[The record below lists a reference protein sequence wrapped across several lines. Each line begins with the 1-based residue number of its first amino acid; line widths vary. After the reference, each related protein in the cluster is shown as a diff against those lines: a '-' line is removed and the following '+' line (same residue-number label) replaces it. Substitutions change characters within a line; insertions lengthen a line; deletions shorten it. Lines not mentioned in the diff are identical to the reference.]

1 MKLVLATRNHGKI
14 VELQRIIAEIM
25 PDVELVGTD
34 SFPDLADVEETEDSF
49 IGNALLKAHAV
60 AKATG
65 LPAIADD
72 SGLSVNALN
81 GAPGIFSARYAGTHG
96 DDLANLNKVLSDMD
110 QVRDRSAAFHCAAA
124 FAKPDG
130 FEIVVEAKLLGR
142 LTTVPIGDDGFG
154 YDPIFIPGGFEIT
167 TAQMSP
173 AQKDQI
179 SHRGMAFREL
189 VPKIIYSLKE
199 IK

>member
-1 MKLVLATRNHGKI
+1 MKLVLATRNKGKI
-14 VELQRIIAEIM
+14 VELQRIIAEVM
-25 PDVELVGTD
+25 PEVELIGTD
-34 SFPDLADVEETEDSF
+34 SFPNLDDVEETEDSF

-96 DDLANLNKVLSDMD
+96 DDLANLNKVLKNMEG
-110 QVRDRSAAFHCAAA
+110 VLDRSAAFNCAAA

-130 FEIVVEAKLLGR
+130 FELVVEEKLIGR
-142 LTTVPIGDDGFG
+142 LTTTPIGESGFG
-154 YDPIFIPGGFEIT
+154 YDPIFIPDGFEIT
-167 TAQMSP
+167 TAQMDP
-173 AQKDQI
+173 ALKDQI
-179 SHRGMAFREL
+179 SHRGMAFRAL
-189 VPKIIYSLKE
+189 VPKVFSAL
-199 IK
+199 

>member
-1 MKLVLATRNHGKI
+1 MKLVLATRNKGKI
-14 VELQRIIAEIM
+14 VELQRIIAGVM
-25 PDVELVGTD
+25 PEVELVGTD
-34 SFPDLADVEETEDSF
+34 SFPNLDDVEETEDSF

-96 DDLANLNKVLSDMD
+96 DDLANLNKVLKNMEG
-110 QVRDRSAAFHCAAA
+110 VLDRSAAFNCAAA

-130 FEIVVEAKLLGR
+130 FELVVEEKLIGR
-142 LTTVPIGDDGFG
+142 LTTTPVGESGFG
-154 YDPIFIPGGFEIT
+154 YDPIFIPDGFEIT
-167 TAQMSP
+167 TAQMDP
-173 AQKDQI
+173 ALKDQI
-179 SHRGMAFREL
+179 SHRGMAFRAL
-189 VPKIIYSLKE
+189 VPKVFSAL
-199 IK
+199 

>member
-1 MKLVLATRNHGKI
+1 MKLVLATRNKGKI
-14 VELQRIIAEIM
+14 VELQRIIAEVM
-25 PDVELVGTD
+25 PEVELIGTD
-34 SFPDLADVEETEDSF
+34 SFPNLDDVEETEDSF

-96 DDLANLNKVLSDMD
+96 DDLANLNKVLKNMD
-110 QVRDRSAAFHCAAA
+110 GVLDRSAAFHCAAA

-130 FEIVVEAKLLGR
+130 FELVVEEKLIGR
-142 LTTVPIGDDGFG
+142 LTTTAIGESGFG
-154 YDPIFIPGGFEIT
+154 YDPIFIPDGFEVT
-167 TAQMSP
+167 TAQMDPSL
-173 AQKDQI
+173 KDEI
-179 SHRGMAFREL
+179 SHRGMAFRAL
-189 VPKIIYSLKE
+189 VPKVFSTL
-199 IK
+199 

>member
-81 GAPGIFSARYAGTHG
+81 GAPGIFSARYAGVHG

-124 FAKPDG
+124 FAKPNG

-142 LTTVPIGDDGFG
+142 LTSLPIGDDGFG
-154 YDPIFIPGGFEIT
+154 YDPIFIPDGFEIT

-179 SHRGMAFREL
+179 SHRGMAFRAL
-189 VPKIIYSLKE
+189 ITKVVNAL
-199 IK
+199 

>member
-81 GAPGIFSARYAGTHG
+81 GAPGIFSARYAGVHG

-154 YDPIFIPGGFEIT
+154 YDPIFIPDGFEIT

-179 SHRGMAFREL
+179 SHRGMAFRAL
-189 VPKIIYSLKE
+189 IPKVVNAL
-199 IK
+199 

>member
-1 MKLVLATRNHGKI
+1 MKLVLATRNKGKI
-14 VELQRIIAEIM
+14 VELQRIIAEVM
-25 PDVELVGTD
+25 PEVELIGTD
-34 SFPDLADVEETEDSF
+34 SFPNLDDVEETEDSF

-96 DDLANLNKVLSDMD
+96 DDLANLNKVLKNMEG
-110 QVRDRSAAFHCAAA
+110 VLDRSAAFHCAAA

-130 FEIVVEAKLLGR
+130 FELVVEEKLIGR
-142 LTTVPIGDDGFG
+142 LTTTPIGGSGFG
-154 YDPIFIPGGFEIT
+154 YDPIFIPDGFEIT
-167 TAQMSP
+167 TVQMDP
-173 AQKDQI
+173 ALKDQI
-179 SHRGMAFREL
+179 SHRGMAFRAL
-189 VPKIIYSLKE
+189 VPKVLSAL
-199 IK
+199 

>member
-1 MKLVLATRNHGKI
+1 MKLVLATRNKGKI
-14 VELQRIIAEIM
+14 FELQRIIAEVM
-25 PDVELVGTD
+25 PEVELIGTD
-34 SFPDLADVEETEDSF
+34 SFPNLDDVEETEDSF

-96 DDLANLNKVLSDMD
+96 DDLANLNKVLKNMEG
-110 QVRDRSAAFHCAAA
+110 VLDRSAAFHCAAA

-130 FEIVVEAKLLGR
+130 FELVVEEKLIGR
-142 LTTVPIGDDGFG
+142 LTTTPIGESGFG
-154 YDPIFIPGGFEIT
+154 YDPIFIPDGFEIT
-167 TAQMSP
+167 TAQMDP
-173 AQKDQI
+173 ALKDQI
-179 SHRGMAFREL
+179 SHRGMAFRAL
-189 VPKIIYSLKE
+189 VPKVFSAL
-199 IK
+199 

>member
-14 VELQRIIAEIM
+14 VELQRIIADAL

-34 SFPDLADVEETEDSF
+34 SFPDLADVEETENSF

-81 GAPGIFSARYAGTHG
+81 GAPGIFSARYAGVHG
-96 DDLANLNKVLSDMD
+96 DDLANLNKVLKNMD
-110 QVRDRSAAFHCAAA
+110 RVLDRSAAFHCAAA

-130 FEIVVEAKLLGR
+130 FEIAVEAKLLGR
-142 LTTVPIGDDGFG
+142 LTTAPIGDDGFG
-154 YDPIFIPGGFEIT
+154 YDPIFIPDGFEIT

-173 AQKDQI
+173 SQKDQI
-179 SHRGMAFREL
+179 SHRGMAL
-189 VPKIIYSLKE
+189 WALIPKVVNAL
-199 IK
+199 

>member
-1 MKLVLATRNHGKI
+1 MKLVLATRNKGKI
-14 VELQRIIAEIM
+14 VELQRIIAEVM
-25 PDVELVGTD
+25 PEVELIGTD

-96 DDLANLNKVLSDMD
+96 DDLANLNKVLKNMEG
-110 QVRDRSAAFHCAAA
+110 VLDRSAAFHCAAS

-130 FEIVVEAKLLGR
+130 FELVVEEKLIGR
-142 LTTVPIGDDGFG
+142 LTTTPIGESGFG
-154 YDPIFIPGGFEIT
+154 YDPIFIPDGFEIT
-167 TAQMSP
+167 TAQMDP
-173 AQKDQI
+173 ALKDQI
-179 SHRGMAFREL
+179 SHRGMAFRAL
-189 VPKIIYSLKE
+189 VPKVFSAL
-199 IK
+199 

>member
-14 VELQRIIAEIM
+14 VELQRIIADAL
-25 PDVELVGTD
+25 PNVELVGTD

-81 GAPGIFSARYAGTHG
+81 GAPGIFSARYAGVHG
-96 DDLANLNKVLSDMD
+96 DDLANLNKVLSNMD
-110 QVRDRSAAFHCAAA
+110 RVLDRSAAFHCAAA

-130 FEIVVEAKLLGR
+130 FELVVEAKLLGR
-142 LTTVPIGDDGFG
+142 LTIIPIGDAGFG
-154 YDPIFIPGGFEIT
+154 YDPIFIPDGFEIT
-167 TAQMSP
+167 TAQMNPS
-173 AQKDQI
+173 QKDQI
-179 SHRGMAFREL
+179 SHRGMAFRAL
-189 VPKIIYSLKE
+189 IPKVVNAL
-199 IK
+199 

>member
-1 MKLVLATRNHGKI
+1 MKLVLATRNQGKI
-14 VELQRIIAEIM
+14 VELQRIIAEVM
-25 PDVELVGTD
+25 PGVELIGTD
-34 SFPDLADVEETEDSF
+34 SFPNLDDVEETEDSF

-96 DDLANLNKVLSDMD
+96 DDLANLNKVLENMEG
-110 QVRDRSAAFHCAAA
+110 VLDRSAAFHCAAA

-130 FEIVVEAKLLGR
+130 FELVVEEKLLGR
-142 LTTVPIGDDGFG
+142 LTTTPIGESGFG
-154 YDPIFIPGGFEIT
+154 YDPIFIPDGFEIT
-167 TAQMSP
+167 TAQMDP
-173 AQKDQI
+173 ALKDQI
-179 SHRGMAFREL
+179 SHRGMAFRAL
-189 VPKIIYSLKE
+189 VPKVLSAL
-199 IK
+199 

>member
-124 FAKPDG
+124 FAKPNG

-142 LTTVPIGDDGFG
+142 LTTSPIGDDGFG
-154 YDPIFIPGGFEIT
+154 YDPVFIPDGFEIT

-179 SHRGMAFREL
+179 SHRGMAFRAL
-189 VPKIIYSLKE
+189 IPKVVNAL
-199 IK
+199 

>member
-1 MKLVLATRNHGKI
+1 MKLVLATRNKGKI
-14 VELQRIIAEIM
+14 VELQRIIAEVM
-25 PDVELVGTD
+25 PEVELIGTD
-34 SFPDLADVEETEDSF
+34 SFPNLDDVEETEDSF

-96 DDLANLNKVLSDMD
+96 DDLANLNKVLKNMD
-110 QVRDRSAAFHCAAA
+110 GVLDRSAAFHCAAA

-130 FEIVVEAKLLGR
+130 FELFVEEKLIGR
-142 LTTVPIGDDGFG
+142 LTTTAIGESGFG
-154 YDPIFIPGGFEIT
+154 YDPIFIPDGFEIT
-167 TAQMSP
+167 TAQMDP
-173 AQKDQI
+173 ALKDQI
-179 SHRGMAFREL
+179 SHRGMAFRAL
-189 VPKIIYSLKE
+189 VPKVLSAL
-199 IK
+199 

>member
-124 FAKPDG
+124 FAKPNG

-142 LTTVPIGDDGFG
+142 LTSLPIGDDGFG
-154 YDPIFIPGGFEIT
+154 YDPIFIPDGFEIT

-179 SHRGMAFREL
+179 SHRGMAFRAL
-189 VPKIIYSLKE
+189 IPRVVNAL
-199 IK
+199 

>member
-1 MKLVLATRNHGKI
+1 MKLVLATRNQGKI
-14 VELQRIIAEIM
+14 VELQRIIAEVM
-25 PDVELVGTD
+25 PEVELVGTG
-34 SFPDLADVEETEDSF
+34 SFPNLDDVEETEDSF

-81 GAPGIFSARYAGTHG
+81 GAPGIYSARYAGTHG
-96 DDLANLNKVLSDMD
+96 DDLANLNKVLKNMD
-110 QVRDRSAAFHCAAA
+110 GVLDRSAAFHCAAA

-130 FEIVVEAKLLGR
+130 FELVVEEKLLGR
-142 LTTVPIGDDGFG
+142 LTTTPIGDSGFG
-154 YDPIFIPGGFEIT
+154 YDPIFIPDGFEIT

-173 AQKDQI
+173 SLKDEI
-179 SHRGMAFREL
+179 SHRGMAFRAL
-189 VPKIIYSLKE
+189 VPKVLSAL
-199 IK
+199 

>member
-1 MKLVLATRNHGKI
+1 MKLVLATRNKGKI
-14 VELQRIIAEIM
+14 VELQRIIAEVM
-25 PDVELVGTD
+25 PEVELIGTD
-34 SFPDLADVEETEDSF
+34 SFPNLDDVEETEDSF

-96 DDLANLNKVLSDMD
+96 DDLANLNKVLKNMD
-110 QVRDRSAAFHCAAA
+110 GELDRSAAFHCAAA

-130 FEIVVEAKLLGR
+130 FELVVEEKLSGR
-142 LTTVPIGDDGFG
+142 LTTTPIGESGFG
-154 YDPIFIPGGFEIT
+154 YDPIFIPDGFEIT
-167 TAQMSP
+167 TAQMNP
-173 AQKDQI
+173 ALKDQI
-179 SHRGMAFREL
+179 SHRGMAFRAL
-189 VPKIIYSLKE
+189 VPKVLSAL
-199 IK
+199 

>member
-1 MKLVLATRNHGKI
+1 MKLVLATRNKGKI
-14 VELQRIIAEIM
+14 VELQRIIAEVM
-25 PDVELVGTD
+25 PEVELIGTD
-34 SFPDLADVEETEDSF
+34 SFPNLDDVEETEDSF

-96 DDLANLNKVLSDMD
+96 DDLANLNMVLKNMD
-110 QVRDRSAAFHCAAA
+110 GVLDRSAAFHCAAA

-130 FEIVVEAKLLGR
+130 FELVVEEKLIGR
-142 LTTVPIGDDGFG
+142 LTTTPIGESGFG
-154 YDPIFIPGGFEIT
+154 YDPIFIPDGFEVT
-167 TAQMSP
+167 TAQMDP
-173 AQKDQI
+173 AFKDQI
-179 SHRGMAFREL
+179 SHRGMAFRAL
-189 VPKIIYSLKE
+189 VPKVLSAL
-199 IK
+199 

>member
-1 MKLVLATRNHGKI
+1 MKLVLATRNQGKI
-14 VELQRIIAEIM
+14 VELQRIIAEVM
-25 PDVELVGTD
+25 PEVELIGTD
-34 SFPDLADVEETEDSF
+34 SFPNLDDVEETEDSF

-96 DDLANLNKVLSDMD
+96 DDLANLNKVLKNMEG
-110 QVRDRSAAFHCAAA
+110 VLDRSAAFHCAAA

-130 FEIVVEAKLLGR
+130 FELVVEEKLIGR
-142 LTTVPIGDDGFG
+142 LTTTPIGESGFG
-154 YDPIFIPGGFEIT
+154 YDPIFVPDGFEIT
-167 TAQMSP
+167 TAQMDP
-173 AQKDQI
+173 ALKDQI
-179 SHRGMAFREL
+179 SHRGMAFRAL
-189 VPKIIYSLKE
+189 VPKVLSAL
-199 IK
+199 

>member
-124 FAKPDG
+124 FAKPNG

-142 LTTVPIGDDGFG
+142 LTTAPIGDDGFG
-154 YDPIFIPGGFEIT
+154 YDPIFIPDGFEIT

-179 SHRGMAFREL
+179 SHRGMAFRAL
-189 VPKIIYSLKE
+189 IPKVLNAL
-199 IK
+199 

>member
-1 MKLVLATRNHGKI
+1 MKLVLATRNKGKI
-14 VELQRIIAEIM
+14 VELQRIIAEVM
-25 PDVELVGTD
+25 PEVELIGTD
-34 SFPDLADVEETEDSF
+34 SFPNLDDVEETEDSF

-96 DDLANLNKVLSDMD
+96 DDLANRNKVLKNMD
-110 QVRDRSAAFHCAAA
+110 GVLDRSAAFHCAAA

-130 FEIVVEAKLLGR
+130 FELVVEEKLIGR
-142 LTTVPIGDDGFG
+142 LTTTAIGESGFG
-154 YDPIFIPGGFEIT
+154 YDPIFIPDGFEIT
-167 TAQMSP
+167 TAQMNP
-173 AQKDQI
+173 ALKDQI
-179 SHRGMAFREL
+179 SHRGMAFRAL
-189 VPKIIYSLKE
+189 VPKVLSAL
-199 IK
+199 

>member
-1 MKLVLATRNHGKI
+1 MKLVLATRNKGKI
-14 VELQRIIAEIM
+14 VELQRIIAEVM
-25 PDVELVGTD
+25 PEVELIGTD
-34 SFPDLADVEETEDSF
+34 SFPNLDDVEETEDSF

-96 DDLANLNKVLSDMD
+96 DDLANLNKVLKNMEG
-110 QVRDRSAAFHCAAA
+110 VLDRSAAFHCAAA

-130 FEIVVEAKLLGR
+130 FELVVEEKLLGR
-142 LTTVPIGDDGFG
+142 LTTTPIGESGFG
-154 YDPIFIPGGFEIT
+154 YDPIFIPDGFEIT
-167 TAQMSP
+167 TAQMNP
-173 AQKDQI
+173 ALKDQI
-179 SHRGMAFREL
+179 SHRGMAFRAL
-189 VPKIIYSLKE
+189 VPKVLGAL
-199 IK
+199 

>member
-124 FAKPDG
+124 FAKPNG

-154 YDPIFIPGGFEIT
+154 YDPIFIPDGFEIT

-173 AQKDQI
+173 VQKDQI
-179 SHRGMAFREL
+179 SHRGMAFRAL
-189 VPKIIYSLKE
+189 VPKVLNAL
-199 IK
+199 

>member
-1 MKLVLATRNHGKI
+1 MKLVLATRNKGKI
-14 VELQRIIAEIM
+14 VELQRIIAEVM
-25 PDVELVGTD
+25 PEVELIGTD
-34 SFPDLADVEETEDSF
+34 SFPNLDDVEETEDSF

-96 DDLANLNKVLSDMD
+96 DDLANLNKVLKNLEG
-110 QVRDRSAAFHCAAA
+110 VLDRTAAFHCAAA

-130 FEIVVEAKLLGR
+130 FELVVEEKLIGR
-142 LTTVPIGDDGFG
+142 LTTTPIGESGFG
-154 YDPIFIPGGFEIT
+154 YDPIFIPDGFEVT
-167 TAQMSP
+167 TAQMDPSL
-173 AQKDQI
+173 KDEI
-179 SHRGMAFREL
+179 SHRGMAFRAL
-189 VPKIIYSLKE
+189 VPKVLSAL
-199 IK
+199 

>member
-1 MKLVLATRNHGKI
+1 MKLVLATRNQGKI
-14 VELQRIIAEIM
+14 VELQRIIAEVM
-25 PDVELVGTD
+25 PGVELIGTD
-34 SFPDLADVEETEDSF
+34 SFPNLDDVEETEDSF

-96 DDLANLNKVLSDMD
+96 DDLANLNKVLKNMEG
-110 QVRDRSAAFHCAAA
+110 VLDRSAAFHCAAA

-130 FEIVVEAKLLGR
+130 FELVVEEKLIGR
-142 LTTVPIGDDGFG
+142 LTTTPIGDSGFG
-154 YDPIFIPGGFEIT
+154 YDPIFIPDGFEIT

-173 AQKDQI
+173 SLKDEI
-179 SHRGMAFREL
+179 SHRGMAFRAL
-189 VPKIIYSLKE
+189 VPKVLSAL
-199 IK
+199 

>member
-1 MKLVLATRNHGKI
+1 MKLVLATRNKGKI
-14 VELQRIIAEIM
+14 VELQRIIAGVM
-25 PDVELVGTD
+25 PEVELIGTD
-34 SFPDLADVEETEDSF
+34 SFPNLDDVEETEDSF

-96 DDLANLNKVLSDMD
+96 DDLANLNKVLKNMEG
-110 QVRDRSAAFHCAAA
+110 VLDRSAAFNCAAA

-130 FEIVVEAKLLGR
+130 FELVVEEKLIGR
-142 LTTVPIGDDGFG
+142 LTTTPIGESGFG
-154 YDPIFIPGGFEIT
+154 YDPIFIPDGFEIT
-167 TAQMSP
+167 TAQMDP
-173 AQKDQI
+173 ALKDQI
-179 SHRGMAFREL
+179 SHRGMAFRAL
-189 VPKIIYSLKE
+189 VPKVFSAI
-199 IK
+199 

>member
-1 MKLVLATRNHGKI
+1 MKLVLATRNKGKI
-14 VELQRIIAEIM
+14 VELQRIIAEVI
-25 PDVELVGTD
+25 PEVELIGTD
-34 SFPDLADVEETEDSF
+34 SFPNLDDVEETEDSF

-96 DDLANLNKVLSDMD
+96 DDLANLNKVLKNMEG
-110 QVRDRSAAFHCAAA
+110 VLDRSAAFHCAAA

-130 FEIVVEAKLLGR
+130 FELVVEEKLIGR
-142 LTTVPIGDDGFG
+142 LTTTPIGESGFG
-154 YDPIFIPGGFEIT
+154 YDPIFIPDGFEIT
-167 TAQMSP
+167 TAQMDP
-173 AQKDQI
+173 ALKDQI
-179 SHRGMAFREL
+179 SHRGMAFRAL
-189 VPKIIYSLKE
+189 VPKVLSAL
-199 IK
+199 